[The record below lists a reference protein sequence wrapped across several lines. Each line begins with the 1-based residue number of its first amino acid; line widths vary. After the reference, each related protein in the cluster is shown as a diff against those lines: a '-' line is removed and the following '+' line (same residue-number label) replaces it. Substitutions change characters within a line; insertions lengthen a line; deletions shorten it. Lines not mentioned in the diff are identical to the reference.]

1 MIYGHPALLP
11 DRRRRRATSTVAETR
26 SPRRVWVR
34 VDAVRAGPGARTA
47 STQPAFAVGVS
58 SGAVSVCGAGQER
71 QSPDHGILIMREL
84 VAWSFMYSLDGLLAG
99 EGTAY

>member
-1 MIYGHPALLP
+1 MGSCGCC
-11 DRRRRRATSTVAETR
+11 TS
-26 SPRRVWVR
+26 
-34 VDAVRAGPGARTA
+34 RAGGTY
-47 STQPAFAVGVS
+47 SIHQPAFAVGVS

-84 VAWSFMYSLDGLLAG
+84 VAWSFMYSLDGLLAS